1 MKKAKR
7 LLAVLLAFVML
18 CSAACVTVY
27 AKVLPEDDY
36 TTPKVG
42 DDNRYKFD
50 VNQGASYVLDL
61 LDDILA
67 DANIYMTFDELGIS
81 GVLDSGIL
89 GKIQIDA
96 LDLRSVDKAVETIYY
111 LIEDLNEAF
120 FVNLLKPLLGNILTL
135 VKNDGLNPNKTRQS
149 SKDIEVLY
157 MVINWLDN
165 MRPSLK
171 TIVAGGLNLGVV
183 GNFLDAEITNVL
195 GDLDGFLVK
204 TLYTALIDDTAQTVS
219 PGMLNSGVQNL
230 INWALI
236 TGTKTD
242 ASTGANS
249 ILGPNTEGLM
259 PAIGDQPGGAG
270 IYGETIQVDRNGDGV
285 KETTT
290 MSFYQFVNNVIQGLL
305 NSTLVP
311 LLTDVLY
318 DALDIEITE
327 EQPGGDPAIL
337 QDEMFVMIVGL
348 IENLAVSNGAP
359 APKYTEED
367 NATPAGKVSA
377 LLNWFFNGGGLD
389 TFIKIDYYGF
399 AIQDNFMS
407 LLNDVARL
415 AINLLPGLG
424 LEVDSSL
431 GYTADELNQVWFYDA
446 NKNLVAADAEGAV
459 GQTYVTYENGTIVV
473 GAEFDDKGNPTAYNV
488 LSTGLPLETGNT
500 AAADYANPSLIRP
513 NFVITKDNVY
523 ACLIKMVLDMLLDG
537 CYFPEWANTMSSVLA
552 YGLASIGVI
561 ILPENNYF
569 ERLDLYHETGSTAPV
584 QIKNE
589 AGVVVETVYPIPYEA
604 PSEDPDGGSVVVPF
618 GAMKIGSEVGAFY
631 LNGLLDTTSNPFSTD
646 TTFEQVLTELVIWAL
661 KGYGPILI
669 GTLDETSGQFAG
681 NGMWKEDINTL
692 ITKTYSNYTANT
704 YRNDAQWNQIYTFLD
719 DTLLSLIPA
728 SWLPSN
734 LSGSYDLFNN
744 WLLNAL
750 VNFDLQQIL
759 SLFSV
764 NEGGELEQPVI
775 VVLLRVIDRV
785 LATAFNG
792 TPLLLDTDRTDV
804 YAQHT
809 SIVNLEML
817 LDASSEDSQLPVLVD
832 KLIYGISTYR
842 HELCTTIF
850 PLLLGTT
857 YDKPYD
863 ISTETNYL
871 GTDMK
876 AYTVESL
883 EGYLDY
889 LHADVNAVLCGE
901 YPTADE
907 AQAYIDSMLEN
918 NKYASYY
925 IKEDVAETMIVDEEY
940 VPETVYQVWKNKDY
954 KESATRNPATDDAG
968 EYAIYNNFTYS
979 DLTWRAATRPYVAY
993 DDASYRFYKEEDWK
1007 TKLYLFYNLEDAYT
1021 AGYEFASSYRDFTKN
1036 DLPAAYQEW
1045 MNFIIDAKLYAADCY
1060 DANGDGRSV
1069 ISDTDNDYVAATTDD
1084 KGNVTSPGYPVDSAP
1099 SIPVSMYPYVN
1110 SASTANHTYF
1120 NDATGGYTTINRSEL
1135 TESNFQQ
1142 LAMALEFAT
1151 YEQNYVDLDVLQMEK
1166 IGRLAFNSIAFDIT
1180 ADADGNYQG
1189 ATQWED
1195 LSAAQLTTIENTC
1208 TGLGIIFT
1216 YDVALGE
1223 YSMKMR
1229 PFGTFNDTTNINDTV
1244 SVVPVNAKIEAD
1256 NLTYD
1261 QKIQNAIYTAYT
1273 LFVKTMFTNRK
1284 SLYNHIDHISDRAEQ
1299 ANEYRVTD
1307 YTRID
1312 VTTLEWA
1319 LDHVA
1324 SAYKS
1329 KNNLRNEVITGA
1341 VNGQVTTSKVYTTTS
1356 YNNFREA
1363 YDFAES
1369 LRKAQRGE
1377 ITATGVTQSMVSY
1390 AYQGLMDAF
1399 NKLVLYTG
1407 PADLTQLLN
1416 YIAIATEIKNDPNK
1430 NDEELGYTAES
1441 YNALVAELAEAI
1453 LVSQDNTID
1462 CESQDKVDKA
1472 AAELYE
1478 KINSLVYNTVPS
1490 LKSAIDAAG
1499 NDLVGTIVTSEGAR
1513 VIGHIFG
1520 LTVGEGVSIE
1530 DVEVVGMRIEEGV
1543 GNSIG
1548 LTDSGRGYGT
1558 GAYITGKVSS
1568 IEKFRFYA
1576 IVYGDINGD
1585 AMIDGTDRSAIE
1597 LNMLQ
1602 GTNNNADMG
1611 SVKFEA
1617 ADVNHDGFVNASD
1630 ANTIEQYY
1638 NYNPD
1643 AVIEQGTH
1651 NTVVAAVAE

>member
-7 LLAVLLAFVML
+7 LLAVLLAFVMI
-18 CSAACVTVY
+18 CSAACVPVY

-36 TTPKVG
+36 TTPKIG
-42 DDNRYKFD
+42 SDNRYKFD

-67 DANIYMTFDELGIS
+67 DADIYFTWEELGAD
-81 GVLDSGIL
+81 GYLWLL
-89 GKIQIDA
+89 GTVDIDA
-96 LDLRSVDKAVETIYY
+96 IDLTSVDNAVVTIW
-111 LIEDLNEAF
+111 
-120 FVNLLKPLLGNILTL
+120 TL
-135 VKNDGLNPNKTRQS
+135 VKDVDEAALASIGSFLGLFGDLLKDNGLTNEGLNTNINRKS
-149 SKDIEVLY
+149 SKDVEVLY
-157 MVINWLDN
+157 MVLNWLNN
-165 MRPSLK
+165 MRPMLRD
-171 TIVAGGLNLGVV
+171 VAAGGYDMG
-183 GNFLDAEITNVL
+183 VL
-195 GDLDGFLVK
+195 GSVLGSDIETIIDDPSGFLLK
-204 TLYTALIDDTAQTVS
+204 TLYTALIDDTATEVG
-219 PGMLNSGVQNL
+219 PGMLNAGVQNL
-230 INWALI
+230 INWALV
-236 TGTKTD
+236 TGTGTD
-242 ASTGANS
+242 AATGANS
-249 ILGPNTEGLM
+249 ILGPNAEGLM
-259 PAIGDQPGGAG
+259 PAIGDQPGGAS

-285 KETTT
+285 METTT
-290 MSFYQFVNNVIQGLL
+290 MSFYQLVNNVIQGLL

-311 LLTDVLY
+311 MLTDVLY

-337 QDEMFVMIVGL
+337 QDEMFVMITGL
-348 IENLAVSNGAP
+348 IESLAVSNGAP
-359 APKYTEED
+359 APEYTEED

-377 LLNWFFNGGGLD
+377 LLDWFFNGGGLD

-399 AIQDNFMS
+399 EIQDNFMS

-446 NKNLVAADAEGAV
+446 NNNLVAADAEGAV

-473 GAEFDDKGNPTAYNV
+473 GATFDDKGNPTAYNV

-513 NFVITKDNVY
+513 NYVITKDNVY

-537 CYFPEWANTMSSVLA
+537 CYFPEWADTMSSVLA

-569 ERLDLYHETGSTAPV
+569 QRLDLYHETGSTDPV

-589 AGVVVETVYPIPYEA
+589 AGEVVETVYPIPYEA

-631 LNGLLDTTSNPFSTD
+631 LNGLLDTTSNPFSTN

-669 GTLDETSGQFAG
+669 GTLNATTGQFEG
-681 NGMWKEDINTL
+681 NGMWKDDINSL
-692 ITKTYSNYTANT
+692 ITNTYSNYTANA
-704 YRNDAQWNQIYTFLD
+704 YRSDAQWNQIYTFLD
-719 DTLLSLIPA
+719 NTLFSLIPA
-728 SWLPSN
+728 SWLPGS
-734 LSGSYDLFNN
+734 LDGSYDLFNN

-759 SLFSV
+759 GLFSI

-785 LATAFNG
+785 FATVFNG
-792 TPLLLDTDRTDV
+792 TPLLLDTGRTDA
-804 YAQHT
+804 YTQHT

-817 LDASSEDSQLPVLVD
+817 ISSDQLVALIDGLVAG
-832 KLIYGISTYR
+832 LVTYK

-871 GTDMK
+871 GTDMT

-889 LHADVNAVLCGE
+889 LHNDVNAELCGE
-901 YPTADE
+901 YPTEDE

-918 NKYASYY
+918 DKYASYY

-979 DLTWRAATRPYVAY
+979 DLAWRAASRPYVGY

-1007 TKLYLFYNLEDAYT
+1007 AKLYLFYNLEDSYT
-1021 AGYEFASSYRDFTKN
+1021 AGYEFASSYRNFPKS
-1036 DLPAAYQEW
+1036 DLPSAYQQW
-1045 MNFIIDAKLYAADCY
+1045 MQFIIEAKLYAADCY

-1069 ISDTDNDYVAATTDD
+1069 ISDTDPDYVAATTDAD
-1084 KGNVTSPGYPVDSAP
+1084 GNVTDPGFPVDSEP
-1099 SIPVSMYPYVN
+1099 SIPTAMYPYVN
-1110 SASTANHTYF
+1110 AASTANHTYF
-1120 NDATGGYTTINRSEL
+1120 NDATGGYTTISRKEL
-1135 TESNFQQ
+1135 TEGNFEQ
-1142 LAMALEFAT
+1142 LAMAYEFAT
-1151 YEQNYVDLDVLQMEK
+1151 YEENYVDLDILQMEK
-1166 IGRLAFNSIAFDIT
+1166 VGRLALNTIAFDIT
-1180 ADADGNYQG
+1180 ADANGNYQG

-1216 YDVALGE
+1216 YDTALGE

-1229 PFGTFNDTTNINDTV
+1229 PFGTFNDTTNINGTV
-1244 SVVPVNAKIEAD
+1244 SVVPVNAKIDAD
-1256 NLTYD
+1256 SLTYD
-1261 QKIQNAIYTAYT
+1261 QEIQNAIYTAYT

-1319 LDHVA
+1319 LDHV
-1324 SAYKS
+1324 SEAYKS
-1329 KNNLRNEVITGA
+1329 KFGLRNAIL
-1341 VNGQVTTSKVYTTTS
+1341 VNSGNGELKPYPVYTTSS

-1363 YDFAES
+1363 YDYAES

-1399 NKLVLYTG
+1399 NNLVLYTG
-1407 PADLTQLLN
+1407 DADFTQLLN
-1416 YIAIATEIKNDPNK
+1416 YIAIATDIKNDPNK
-1430 NDEELGYTAES
+1430 DDAELGYTADS

-1453 LVSQDNTID
+1453 IVSQDKTID

-1478 KINSLVYNTVPS
+1478 KINALVYNTVPS
-1490 LKSAIDAAG
+1490 LKSAIDGDG
-1499 NDLVGTIVTSEGAR
+1499 NDVVETIVTSEGAR

-1530 DVEVVGMRIEEGV
+1530 DIEVVGMRIEEGV

-1651 NTVVAAVAE
+1651 NTVAAAVAE